1 MVLDEKQISE
11 IKGKL
16 LSQLS
21 KLPESSRE
29 QIKIQIEKM
38 NSEQLEAF
46 LKQNVKMDECVF
58 CSIVEGKSP
67 SYKIYEDKH
76 FLAVLNIRP
85 LSKGHILIISKEHG
99 IELEEGDELK
109 EIEGKVT
116 AALKNSSL
124 KTENVSI
131 KIEEMF
137 GHSYVSML
145 PTVDGKEVG
154 EPLNFKEEEFKDLQI
169 ELKEIIFQEGLG
181 EKEEKPE
188 VIEEKELF
196 KCGSRIP

>member
-1 MVLDEKQISE
+1 
-11 IKGKL
+11 
-16 LSQLS
+16 
-21 KLPESSRE
+21 
-29 QIKIQIEKM
+29 
-38 NSEQLEAF
+38 
-46 LKQNVKMDECVF
+46 
-58 CSIVEGKSP
+58 
-67 SYKIYEDKH
+67 
-76 FLAVLNIRP
+76 
-85 LSKGHILIISKEHG
+85 
-99 IELEEGDELK
+99 
-109 EIEGKVT
+109 
-116 AALKNSSL
+116 
-124 KTENVSI
+124 
-131 KIEEMF
+131 MF